1 MTNEL
6 NLFNIYEQNL
16 NFLIGAGAS
25 NGFLPTL
32 ALKIKDAEGNKL
44 TFESLAKAYEDDKEI
59 KTLLFML
66 YYQQC
71 IKPGLPKNLPSGIPV
86 PPRVPQKE
94 SVIKE
99 YKRFLTTLV
108 RVLDRQKPSAKRAN
122 IFTTNYDNCFE
133 TASEELLAV

>member
-59 KTLLFML
+59 KTISFSNPCTVHV
-66 YYQQC
+66 QNTS
-71 IKPGLPKNLPSGIPV
+71 I
-86 PPRVPQKE
+86 
-94 SVIKE
+94 
-99 YKRFLTTLV
+99 LTAITWCHPEAI
-108 RVLDRQKPSAKRAN
+108 VL
-122 IFTTNYDNCFE
+122 
-133 TASEELLAV
+133 

>member
-32 ALKIKDAEGNKL
+32 ALKIKDAEGKKL
-44 TFESLAKAYEDDKEI
+44 TFETLAKTYEDDNEI

-71 IKPGLPKNLPSGIPV
+71 IKPGLPKKFPSGIPV
-86 PPRVPQKE
+86 V
-94 SVIKE
+94 V
-99 YKRFLTTLV
+99 V
-108 RVLDRQKPSAKRAN
+108 N
-122 IFTTNYDNCFE
+122 
-133 TASEELLAV
+133 